1 VPSEERWL
9 GSERHQASTGARW
22 ESSPVANIHFVT
34 SQGPPY
40 GRFRRAL
47 DNGNALAA
55 LSAASELPNVGLT
68 DALELCLL
76 LLDGAG
82 AGGRV
87 RWVRRAKP
95 RRQAQCPVRE
105 GSWRHRAISK
115 PKDEAPKRSAALR
128 HGEPK

>member
-9 GSERHQASTGARW
+9 GSERHQASTAARW
-22 ESSPVANIHFVT
+22 EVEPCCEHPFREA

-55 LSAASELPNVGLT
+55 LSAASELPNVGLR

-76 LLDGAG
+76 PLDGAG

-87 RWVRRAKP
+87 RWVRLAKP
-95 RRQAQCPVRE
+95 RR
-105 GSWRHRAISK
+105 
-115 PKDEAPKRSAALR
+115 
-128 HGEPK
+128 